1 MPMTSAND
9 SAVNEQPT
17 HFQALPPVTSP
28 HLSRIVRPS
37 WLAALATTGI
47 ALAAAPAASAQ
58 TPSLFYIHGG
68 GNGHGIGMSQYGAY
82 GYAQHGR
89 GYQWILG
96 HYYRGTKLGTTSPD
110 ETVTV
115 LLASGSASF
124 SGASRAGSVALAPG
138 DTYYVKALPS
148 GQLRIVTGA
157 GKRVGP
163 RKLASPLTVAGPGPL
178 TVPGLGSYHG
188 SLVLTP
194 DGSGG
199 VQTVNA
205 VALDDYVRGVVAA
218 EMPSRWSMQALEAQA
233 VAARTYAI
241 TTSVN
246 GSGFGLYDDT
256 RSQMYGGVGAETAS
270 TDAAVAATSGQIVTY
285 HGAPAVTY
293 FFSSS
298 GGYTESVQ
306 NVWSGATPEPWLR
319 GVPDAY
325 DGAGHDPYHRWTY
338 RMTVA
343 AAQARLGSLV
353 KGRLIGIRVTKHGV
367 SPRVITASVVG
378 TRGATSVSGT
388 TLAQI
393 FKLPASYMSFTT
405 ITAGSAKG
413 SLTGSVYPASS
424 APQLSIQSWTG
435 HSWRRLTGSSLNRH
449 GSYRAKLSRTG
460 RYRVAVAGL
469 GGPAVRVHVPRPR
482 LTGATAAAASVL
494 TGKLPAWVND
504 YAGKRAWPTAGD
516 RRTVR
521 SIPLLLRAP

>member
-1 MPMTSAND
+1 
-9 SAVNEQPT
+9 
-17 HFQALPPVTSP
+17 
-28 HLSRIVRPS
+28 
-37 WLAALATTGI
+37 LAAIAAAGV

-82 GYAQHGR
+82 GFAQHGR
-89 GYQWILG
+89 SHEWILG
-96 HYYRGTKLGTTSPD
+96 HYYQGTKLGTTNPD
-110 ETVTV
+110 QTVTV
-115 LLASGSASF
+115 LLATGSASF

-163 RKLASPLTVAGPGPL
+163 KKLSAPLTVTGPGPL

-199 VQTVNA
+199 VQAVNA

-241 TTSVN
+241 TTSVD

-270 TDAAVAATSGQIVTY
+270 TDAAVAATSGEIVTY
-285 HGAPAVTY
+285 HGSPAVTY

-306 NVWSGATPEPWLR
+306 NVWPGATPEPWLR
-319 GVPDAY
+319 GVPDPY
-325 DGAGHDPYHRWTY
+325 DRAGHDPYHRWTY
-338 RMTVA
+338 RMTLA

-353 KGRLIGIRVTKHGV
+353 KGRLIGIRIAKRGV
-367 SPRVITASVVG
+367 SPRVITASVVA
-378 TRGATSVSGT
+378 TKGATSVSGAS
-388 TLAQI
+388 LARI
-393 FKLPASYMSFTT
+393 FNLPATYMSFTT

-413 SLTGSVYPASS
+413 SLTGSVYPAS
-424 APQLSIQSWTG
+424 ARAQLSVQSWTG
-435 HSWRRLTGSSLNRH
+435 HSWRRLSGSSLGRH
-449 GSYRAKLSRTG
+449 GGYRANLSHTG
-460 RYRVAVAGL
+460 RYRIAVGGL
-469 GGPAVRVHVPRPR
+469 GGPAIRVHVPRPPR
-482 LTGATAAAASVL
+482 PPLTAATAAAASVL
-494 TGKLPAWVND
+494 TGKLPPWVND

-521 SIPLLLRAP
+521 SVPLLLRAP